1 MSDKVAVHVQ
11 NFIQAVLNFI
21 QFYEGWYSSI
31 HIIIS
36 VF

>member
-11 NFIQAVLNFI
+11 NFI